1 MIKHPES
8 SSEQFH
14 VCTFSKY
21 LNSPRQV
28 TWRKVS
34 RYQIANINNENYFFS
49 DDIRLV
55 CISFTYM
62 LLLKLTVSFSSMTR
76 EQPDYSI
83 TAYRRSSLNPL
94 TLAEILIPAES
105 WFNRDN

>member
-1 MIKHPES
+1 
-8 SSEQFH
+8 
-14 VCTFSKY
+14 
-21 LNSPRQV
+21 
-28 TWRKVS
+28 
-34 RYQIANINNENYFFS
+34 
-49 DDIRLV
+49 
-55 CISFTYM
+55 M

>member
-21 LNSPRQV
+21 LNSQDR
-28 TWRKVS
+28 S
-34 RYQIANINNENYFFS
+34 RDEKYPDIKSRISTMKIIFFS

-55 CISFTYM
+55 CIYFTYM
-62 LLLKLTVSFSSMTR
+62 LLLKLTVSFGSMTR
-76 EQPDYSI
+76 EQPDHSNCLPPI
-83 TAYRRSSLNPL
+83 FVKPLN
-94 TLAEILIPAES
+94 S
-105 WFNRDN
+105 R

>member
-21 LNSPRQV
+21 LNSQDR
-28 TWRKVS
+28 S
-34 RYQIANINNENYFFS
+34 RDEKYPDIKSRISTMKIIFFS

-105 WFNRDN
+105 